1 MKPRKVPEDTRAAH
15 PEIPWKSITGMRHRI
30 VHDYMDID
38 EDVVWNVAT
47 KQLQT
52 LVEQLEPLVPEDP
65 TA

>member
-1 MKPRKVPEDTRAAH
+1 V
-15 PEIPWKSITGMRHRI
+15 EIDHGHAPQDKI

-38 EDVVWNVAT
+38 EDVVWNVVT
-47 KQLQT
+47 KHLQM

>member
-1 MKPRKVPEDTRAAH
+1 
-15 PEIPWKSITGMRHRI
+15 
-30 VHDYMDID
+30 MDID